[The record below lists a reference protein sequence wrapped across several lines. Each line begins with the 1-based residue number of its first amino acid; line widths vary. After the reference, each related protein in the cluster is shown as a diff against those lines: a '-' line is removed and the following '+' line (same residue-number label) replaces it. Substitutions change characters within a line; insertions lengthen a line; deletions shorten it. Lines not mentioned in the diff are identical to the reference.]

1 MRLLLALFI
10 VLFGTVPQ
18 SPVPADADE
27 LLAQLSKIRLDKKQF
42 YNIRDITIRRD
53 ALSIALNRGTIAFL
67 EPIMGKVTGA
77 VFIGSGEVVAI
88 PPDAVEKQQV
98 FKFTGS
104 PVLNEPFQA
113 AFFRFTDGTYE
124 EIMKEYAQRAA
135 EDVSQ
140 EEAAQFLPW
149 EQVVRDR
156 SDVMKYRILADFLE
170 PSSEPL
176 FLSELRGEK
185 TGWFEVVYD
194 PRLVE
199 EVAIVKFHDAGL

>member
-1 MRLLLALFI
+1 MRLSIGLLIATLAA
-10 VLFGTVPQ
+10 GTQ
-18 SPVPADADE
+18 NSPPAGSGE
-27 LLAQLSKIRLDKKQF
+27 ILAQLSNIHLDKKQT
-42 YNIRDITIRRD
+42 YNIRDITLRRD

-124 EIMKEYAQRAA
+124 EIMKEYAQHAA
-135 EDVSQ
+135 EDVSE

-149 EQVVRDR
+149 EQIVRDR
-156 SDVMKYRILADFLE
+156 SGVME
-170 PSSEPL
+170 
-176 FLSELRGEK
+176 
-185 TGWFEVVYD
+185 
-194 PRLVE
+194 
-199 EVAIVKFHDAGL
+199 